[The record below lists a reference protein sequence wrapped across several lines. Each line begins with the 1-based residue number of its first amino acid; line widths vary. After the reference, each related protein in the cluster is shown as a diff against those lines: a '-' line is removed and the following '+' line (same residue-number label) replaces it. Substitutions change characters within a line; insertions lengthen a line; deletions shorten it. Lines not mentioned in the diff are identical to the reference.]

1 MNAAPQASRYDPD
14 EIVGH
19 KTIRVEGDSWPFF
32 RHEPLRR
39 EEADA
44 IIAQCERED
53 ARRKE
58 LMPDEESAIQ
68 MFFQAWQRLKE
79 FGWSEACYC
88 PKDGSEF
95 LVIEAGSTGKH
106 PCCYE
111 GEWPTGHWHI
121 KDSGYSHPVLFK
133 LKPETTP

>member
-1 MNAAPQASRYDPD
+1 VSDPN

-19 KTIRVEGDSWPFF
+19 KTIRNEGGDWPFF

-39 EEADA
+39 AEAEA
-44 IIAQCERED
+44 LMEQCRKD
-53 ARRKE
+53 DVRRRS
-58 LMPDEESAIQ
+58 LMPDEEAAIS

-79 FGWSEACYC
+79 LGWQEAYYC

-95 LVIEAGSTGKH
+95 LVIEAGSTGQH
-106 PCCYE
+106 PCVYE
-111 GEWPTGHWHI
+111 GEWPDGQWHI

-133 LKPETTP
+133 PMPEPTP